1 MFVKKVGLADLLVGP
16 AVFWYSPV
24 QGLVLEK
31 SICLALQSLLL
42 IERIKE
48 TNINHTSL
56 KTSWYCISFFRDQ
69 NASRQF
75 LDQTQQLKSKK
86 FWFSKYVVTILRKYY
101 RMDSWGYELP
111 LAVLRK
117 EMVLNHVCETRYT
130 EGDCDIIL
138 IKNNYT

>member
-1 MFVKKVGLADLLVGP
+1 MILYF
-16 AVFWYSPV
+16 
-24 QGLVLEK
+24 
-31 SICLALQSLLL
+31 
-42 IERIKE
+42 
-48 TNINHTSL
+48 
-56 KTSWYCISFFRDQ
+56 FFRDQ

-75 LDQTQQLKSKK
+75 PDQTQQLKSKK

-101 RMDSWGYELP
+101 RMGSWGYELP

-117 EMVLNHVCETRYT
+117 EMVHVCETRYT